1 MEIVVRAAVLLL
13 FLWMITRL
21 TGRTTVGEL
30 SAFQLVLF
38 VVMGD
43 LIQQAATQQD
53 YSVTAAV
60 LAVGTFALLTIGLS
74 VLNARVGRLRGVTH
88 GIPVVIVT
96 DGIIDHARLR
106 SERLSR
112 DDLTAAARQRGVRQ
126 VSDIELAVL
135 ETNGKISFFTRSD
148 THSSAGAT
156 PAGHQET

>member
-1 MEIVVRAAVLLL
+1 MEIVVRAAFLFL

-60 LAVGTFALLTIGLS
+60 LTIGTFALFTIALS
-74 VLNARVGRLRGVTH
+74 VLNARVGRLRGITH

-96 DGIIDHARLR
+96 DGAIDHARLR
-106 SERLSR
+106 SERLSI
-112 DDLTAAARQRGVRQ
+112 DDLTAAARQQGIRHLG
-126 VSDIELAVL
+126 DIELAVL
-135 ETNGKISFFTRSD
+135 ETNGKISFFTRAQTTNGGPTSL
-148 THSSAGAT
+148 
-156 PAGHQET
+156 